1 MSTLEAQAA
10 QNASARAA
18 SLTLS
23 DDRRYRTVAYLG
35 RERTPLAA
43 TFLDLRRL
51 RYIVAIADHGSI
63 SAAARILNL
72 AQPAL
77 TYHLSAIEGQL
88 GQQLFERQSTGV
100 VPTTLGLIFVD
111 HARLIL
117 NAAKVAEDDIRR
129 HIASGNA
136 VSKPFRLAI
145 IPSLAGFMSSRI
157 IDMFSAKFPRRTLHL
172 IDARTA
178 FAQELLETGKADA
191 AVSLTVSLDKDDLF
205 LAWERLCVIA
215 RDGSE
220 DANQPIPFA
229 KAAKLNLL
237 LPGRG
242 NPLRGFL
249 EAQAAREGI
258 VLNVAMEIDGYE
270 PRRGVVLSG
279 HGATI
284 VGLMSFNDEAAR
296 RGLSVRPIVE
306 PELIRPIV
314 LKLRRGI
321 EPTMAE
327 EIRHLLTDAFTEVT
341 EDARRAI

>member
-1 MSTLEAQAA
+1 
-10 QNASARAA
+10 
-18 SLTLS
+18 
-23 DDRRYRTVAYLG
+23 
-35 RERTPLAA
+35 LAA

-77 TYHLSAIEGQL
+77 TYHLSAIEEQL

-100 VPTTLGLIFVD
+100 VPTTLGLIFID

-117 NAAKVAEDDIRR
+117 NAARLAEEDIRS
-129 HIASGNA
+129 HIANRNV

-145 IPSLAGFMSSRI
+145 IPSLAGFMSSRLI
-157 IDMFSAKFPRRTLHL
+157 AMFGAKFPHRTLHL

-178 FAQELLETGKADA
+178 FAEELLEIGKADA
-191 AVSLTVSLDKDDLF
+191 AVTLAVSGEKDRPALT
-205 LAWERLCVIA
+205 WERLCVIT
-215 RDGSE
+215 REVPGQ
-220 DANQPIPFA
+220 ANDEPIAFA
-229 KAAKLNLL
+229 QAAQLDLL

-249 EAQAAREGI
+249 EIAAARHGV
-258 VLNVAMEIDGYE
+258 VLNVTTEIDGYE
-270 PRRGVVLSG
+270 PRRGVVLAG

-284 VGLMSFNDEAAR
+284 VGLMSFTEPGAR
-296 RGLSVRPIVE
+296 QGLSVRPIVE

-321 EPTMAE
+321 EAPMAE
-327 EIRHLLTDAFTEVT
+327 DIRQLLSDAFKDVSREGSRW
-341 EDARRAI
+341 EGPALADDMDHYS